1 MKSVQR
7 QFVYLFHQKLHLS
20 LRYQNMKA
28 CTPVLLYQMN
38 GWLFVIF
45 LYIMVGESGQCVF
58 LQTTVS
64 VSFPIQLLLPC
75 NGTGFEQFLW
85 RVVVPSLHVTE
96 HALKCAHTLQIP
108 STKELSR
115 IDKVKAP
122 YILFDLKSFICMLYW
137 LSINIYICPKC
148 SCIDIHTRTNSFRR
162 NKNMYYFFIIML
174 SYFDTFQIQCH

>member
-1 MKSVQR
+1 
-7 QFVYLFHQKLHLS
+7 
-20 LRYQNMKA
+20 
-28 CTPVLLYQMN
+28 
-38 GWLFVIF
+38 
-45 LYIMVGESGQCVF
+45 MVGESGQCVF

-75 NGTGFEQFLW
+75 NGTGFEQVLW

-122 YILFDLKSFICMLYW
+122 YILFYLKSFILMLYW
-137 LSINIYICPKC
+137 LSINIYIYTKC
-148 SCIDIHTRTNSFRR
+148 SCIEIHTRRNSFTR
-162 NKNMYYFFIIML
+162 NKNMYYFFYHNVILFRHISNTMPL
-174 SYFDTFQIQCH
+174 TVRAGSACQNLYEKRK